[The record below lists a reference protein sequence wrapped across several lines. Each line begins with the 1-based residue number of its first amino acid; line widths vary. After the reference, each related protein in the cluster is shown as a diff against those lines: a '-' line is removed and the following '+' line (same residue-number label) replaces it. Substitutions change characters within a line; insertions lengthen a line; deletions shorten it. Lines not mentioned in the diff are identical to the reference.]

1 MSIIL
6 FLYIF
11 ALFVLFSPSILFKTH
26 LLLHSLC
33 FVLIM
38 YFTYDL
44 VLLIRKEDMRG
55 LETEQNEIYDHELNV
70 SFSNKHTSAPKSNI
84 IGQTLINT
92 FERIA
97 EIKIHIKKLQTMIK
111 AYDGTDENLVEIN
124 KLYRETQGRLKQVED
139 KLVKFNDMK
148 KEFEEL
154 TNEINNLEVKKKQ
167 TQNKL
172 NKCDEESTN
181 GDITI
186 TNNNTKIEELRERLS
201 KILQISVQFN
211 SSVNLYNFKIPSK
224 IDEIRSKISTC
235 ELQYLQN
242 SLPWIQEYV

>member
-26 LLLHSLC
+26 LLLHSLS

-84 IGQTLINT
+84 LGQMMIDA
-92 FERIA
+92 FERVA
-97 EIKIHIKKLQTMIK
+97 EIKTNINKLKTMIK
-111 AYDGTDENLVEIN
+111 AYSGTDEELAEIK
-124 KLYRETQGRLKQVED
+124 KLFQETKGKLKQVEE
-139 KLVKFNDMK
+139 KLVKFNDMR

-154 TNEINNLEVKKKQ
+154 TNEINNLEVEKKQ
-167 TQNKL
+167 TQSKL
-172 NKCDEESTN
+172 NQCDEESTN
-181 GDITI
+181 GEITI
-186 TNNNTKIEELRERLS
+186 INNNTKNEELRERLS
-201 KILQISVQFN
+201 NMIQRSAQLN
-211 SSVNLYNFKIPSK
+211 SNVNLYNFKISSK

-242 SLPWIQEYV
+242 SLPWIQEYI